1 MPGGGALG
9 RLRHRRL
16 AALASLASA
25 TTEAQTAA
33 ARTELEQIDA
43 QLQDHGES
51 GRLVIEQTSEELQP

>member
-33 ARTELEQIDA
+33 ARTELERSRSTPSSRTTVRA
-43 QLQDHGES
+43 AGS
-51 GRLVIEQTSEELQP
+51 